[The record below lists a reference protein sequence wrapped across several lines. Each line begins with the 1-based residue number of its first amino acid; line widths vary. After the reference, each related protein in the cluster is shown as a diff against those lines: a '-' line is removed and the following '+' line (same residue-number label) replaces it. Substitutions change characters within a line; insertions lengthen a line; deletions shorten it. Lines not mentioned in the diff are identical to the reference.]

1 MKKIIRA
8 GKHSLAVII
17 PADFAHS
24 LGINPGDNVKVITSL
39 DKGLMSVFFS
49 GAVQLKL
56 PTSSAK

>member
-24 LGINPGDNVKVITSL
+24 LGIKSGDSVKVMTSL

-56 PTSSAK
+56 PTASHK